1 MDNFNPAQKQLELNS
16 LIEFSQLISSK
27 LDLKYILN
35 NILLSIMGKMLISK
49 GIILLKIGENEENI
63 YSIEAGKGIH
73 AKYLNN
79 HIEITFPKL
88 PVFTLKDLEDK
99 NIFINNSGF
108 EYFFKIYFQNKYLG
122 LLCFGKKLNNTELSK
137 NEIIF
142 IETMLNISS
151 TAIENTIK
159 FTEVSRLNINLN
171 NKIRQLKSLFELS
184 KEFNS
189 NFTNKENIVKLLSY
203 TLLGNFGIKDFII
216 LSRDKNGE
224 FYLLKDN
231 KKLDLS
237 AFCLKELFPAG
248 KIPDEFK
255 ATLRISPN
263 SSIPFIRYLAEN
275 GFELLISTVIKN
287 EVDSLICLG
296 KKLNKTSYSDTDIEF
311 LESIVNLSLISIQNS
326 ILFREFLDKQ
336 KIENELKI
344 AREIQLALLPSKLP
358 VIKGYDICGI
368 NLPALQVGGDYYD
381 IIKLTENK
389 IAIVI
394 ADVSGKGTPASL
406 LMANIQ
412 SAVHSYLKLY
422 EESSFDLAKV
432 TEKINELI
440 YENTSAEK
448 FITFFWGILDSE
460 KNTFEYI
467 NAGHNPPL
475 LLKKGEIIQLTE
487 GGFMI
492 GILDFG
498 VTYEVGKVDIG
509 KSDAVVFYTDG
520 VTEANDVNG
529 EEFGDERLAEI
540 LRNNYDSSSE
550 VIMEDIKR
558 SVENFSKDTA
568 QYDDITLIVLK
579 CLNT

>member
-1 MDNFNPAQKQLELNS
+1 
-16 LIEFSQLISSK
+16 
-27 LDLKYILN
+27 
-35 NILLSIMGKMLISK
+35 MGKMLISK
-49 GIILLKIGENEENI
+49 GIILLKANESDENI
-63 YSIEAGKGIH
+63 YSVEAGKGIDV
-73 AKYLNN
+73 KFINT
-79 HIEITFPKL
+79 HIEVSFPKL
-88 PVFTLKDLEDK
+88 PVFTLSDVKDK
-99 NIFINNSGF
+99 NTFINSLGF
-108 EYFFKIYFQNKYLG
+108 QYFFKIYFQNKYLG

-137 NEIIF
+137 NEIVF
-142 IETMLNISS
+142 IETMLNISAS
-151 TAIENTIK
+151 AIENTIK
-159 FTEVSRLNINLN
+159 FSEVSALNLNLN

-189 NFTNKENIVKLLSY
+189 NFTDKENIVKLLRY
-203 TLLGNFGIKDFII
+203 TLIGNFGIKDFVI
-216 LSRDKNGE
+216 LSRGKNGE

-231 KKLDLS
+231 KNLDLS
-237 AFCLKELFPAG
+237 PFCLKELFPQG

-255 ATLRISPN
+255 STMRVSLN
-263 SSIPFIRYLAEN
+263 SSIPFVKFLAEK

-287 EVDSLICLG
+287 EVDNIIFLG
-296 KKLNKTSYSDTDIEF
+296 KKLNNTSYSDTDIEF

-326 ILFREFLDKQ
+326 NLFREFLDKQ

-358 VIKGYDICGI
+358 EIKGYEISGI

-381 IIKLTENK
+381 IIKLTGSK

-422 EESSFDLAKV
+422 DESSFDLAKV

-460 KNTFEYI
+460 NNTFEYI

-475 LLKKGEIIQLTE
+475 ILKKDNIIQLTE

-498 VTYEVGKVDIG
+498 ISYEVGKINLENDDTI
-509 KSDAVVFYTDG
+509 VFYTDG
-520 VTEANDVNG
+520 VTEANNLNGDEFG
-529 EEFGDERLAEI
+529 EERLSKVLQENKNNSTDII
-540 LRNNYDSSSE
+540 LDQ
-550 VIMEDIKR
+550 VKH
-558 SVENFSKDTA
+558 SVEEFSKDTA

-579 CLNT
+579 KV